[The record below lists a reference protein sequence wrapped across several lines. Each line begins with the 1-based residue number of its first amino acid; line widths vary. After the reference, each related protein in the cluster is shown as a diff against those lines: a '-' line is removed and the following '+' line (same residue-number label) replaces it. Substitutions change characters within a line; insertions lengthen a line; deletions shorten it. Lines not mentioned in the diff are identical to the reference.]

1 MNLEPRYQRA
11 ATASVRVQQFV
22 EVPRCGAH
30 VKGGQC
36 VRDQRYAGPDAG
48 TYLVEGEVVWLCTQ
62 HARIAWREGWRRF
75 APKAG
80 TR

>member
-1 MNLEPRYQRA
+1 MNVEPKPNRE
-11 ATASVRVQQFV
+11 ATARVRVQQYV

-30 VKGGQC
+30 VRGGQC

-48 TYLVEGEVVWLCTQ
+48 MYLVGGDIVWLCTQ
-62 HARIAWREGWRRF
+62 HARMAMRDGWRRF

-80 TR
+80 TP